1 MGEDITV
8 NRKALRD
15 YHVVET
21 FEAGIELRGSEVKS
35 IRQGHFNLQ
44 DAYARVE
51 KGQVWLYQSDILP
64 YDKASHEQ
72 HEARRVRRLL
82 LHKREINKLFGQ
94 VMIKGAALVALKAY
108 WKDRR
113 VKIQLALAKGK
124 ASHDKR
130 EDLKKKEAGREI
142 ERELARWSK
151 RK

>member
-1 MGEDITV
+1 M